1 MKLGD
6 RVGYFYDLDRTSTIG
21 ISLHIDEASMMSRDA
36 EGEGDRKLDFFKGK
50 GRSID
55 CKGLAIKQRPTFS
68 GDPPPRQE
76 MHSASLMVHLGMN
89 SKVGQGNHE

>member
-1 MKLGD
+1 
-6 RVGYFYDLDRTSTIG
+6 
-21 ISLHIDEASMMSRDA
+21 MMSRDA

-76 MHSASLMVHLGMN
+76 MHSALLMVCLGMN
-89 SKVGQGNHE
+89 FKVGQDNHD

>member
-1 MKLGD
+1 
-6 RVGYFYDLDRTSTIG
+6 
-21 ISLHIDEASMMSRDA
+21 MMLRDA
-36 EGEGDRKLDFFKGK
+36 EGEGDSKLNFFKGK

-76 MHSASLMVHLGMN
+76 MHSASLMVCLGMN
-89 SKVGQGNHE
+89 SKVGQGNHD